1 MRQLFPVSLVPVLLV
16 LTGCAV
22 TADQSVSPS
31 ASANAAMQGS
41 VHGGQQPLSG
51 STVSIYAVGTS
62 GYGAGASLLASTTT
76 DANGNFN
83 FAPGS
88 YTCPFA
94 NTPVYLTAQGGNPG
108 LGAGANANIML
119 AAGLGA
125 CSSAASA
132 TVQLNEVT
140 TVATAF
146 ALSHFFTTTLGA
158 SSSDAFGGTAAGN
171 GTYNTGL
178 VMANTYTIPTI
189 VSIAG
194 GSALPSS
201 AAITRETAKLNTLAN
216 IIAACVNSTGG
227 NPGDNT
233 PCGTLFTAAAGPG
246 NSNYPFDTLQ
256 AAVQIALAPYKNV
269 ATLYNLPTAV
279 APFSG
284 LSTQPNDFTLGVA
297 YNSAAFGFGLTTGT
311 PSGSGS
317 SIDIDASGRVWFP
330 TNSATSSGIGY
341 FDPTSNTFNGP
352 FATSLIHPQYVA
364 IDNTGMA
371 YASDLGS
378 ALVAGVSTTSPT
390 GAVDLHTLPPGST
403 VGPISATSNSGVSNA
418 LMYAVNTGNTFAS
431 ATNLWILQNG
441 NQGES
446 NTFTFPPTGLA
457 AFNYQNAPTY
467 FEAEAATSNGSNS
480 CLLEAPYTYQGQSY
494 QQTLVTSSSPCTSG
508 GVVQLD
514 GAANESLI
522 VAQSLNQVC
531 SYNAGACF
539 PPPVSVNSPFGVA
552 VDGDSN
558 VWLAN
563 AGNASVSTFLFT
575 PGMHTSAAYTTTST
589 VAYIHDFNNGNTM
602 TNPLAI
608 AIDRSGNVWV
618 QNAGCTSQ
626 TVTACTPTAFVLSE
640 LIGAAAPTVTPLVT
654 SDTNNTHVTRPS
666 NVLQKFH
673 ADDSSLHHH
682 NVVK

>member
-76 DANGNFN
+76 DANGNFT
-83 FAPGS
+83 FATGS

-108 LGAGANANIML
+108 LGTGANANIML
-119 AAGLGA
+119 AAGIGA

-146 ALSHFFTTTLGA
+146 ALSHFFTPTLGA

-216 IIAACVNSTGG
+216 IIASCVNSAGG
-227 NPGDNT
+227 NPGDGT
-233 PCGTLFTAAAGPG
+233 ACGTLFSAAAGPG
-246 NSNYPFDTLQ
+246 NSNFPFDTLQ

-269 ATLYNLPTAV
+269 ATLYNLSTATS
-279 APFSG
+279 PFVG

-297 YNSAAFGFGLTTGT
+297 YTSSAYGFGLTRGT
-311 PSGSGS
+311 QSGNGS
-317 SIDIDASGRVWFP
+317 SMDIDASGKVWFP
-330 TNSATSSGIGY
+330 TNSPTSHGIAY
-341 FDPTSNTFNGP
+341 FDPTSNSFNGP
-352 FATSLIHPQYVA
+352 YATALVHPQYLA
-364 IDNTGMA
+364 IDNTGIA
-371 YASDLGS
+371 YATDLAS
-378 ALVAGVSTTSPT
+378 PLVAGVSTTAPSGAITTHQLNT
-390 GAVDLHTLPPGST
+390 GNT
-403 VGPISATSNSGVSNA
+403 VGPIGATSNAGVSTALLYSVNA
-418 LMYAVNTGNTFAS
+418 DNSAS
-431 ATNLWILQNG
+431 SVATLWIEQNG
-441 NQGES
+441 NQGAS
-446 NTFTFPPTGLA
+446 NTFMYPPTGLA
-457 AFNYQNAPTY
+457 PYNYQNPASY
-467 FEAEAATSNGSNS
+467 FEAEASTSTGNNA
-480 CLLEAPYTYQGQSY
+480 CLLEAPYSYQGASY
-494 QQTLVTSSSPCTSG
+494 QQLIANSISPCSSG
-508 GVVQLD
+508 GAVQLD
-514 GAANESLI
+514 GQTNESVT
-522 VAQSLNQVC
+522 VAQSLNQIC
-531 SYNAGACF
+531 SYNAGSCF
-539 PPPVSVNSPFGVA
+539 APPVAVSGPLGIT

-558 VWLAN
+558 VWVAN
-563 AGNASVSTFLFT
+563 EGNASVSTFLFT
-575 PGMHTSAAYTTTST
+575 PGSHSSAAYTATST
-589 VAYIHDFNNGNTM
+589 VAYVHDSKNGSTM
-602 TNPLAI
+602 NSPLAI
-608 AIDRSGNVWV
+608 AVDRSGNVWV
-618 QNAGCTSQ
+618 TNGGCVSPSTS
-626 TVTACTPTAFVLSE
+626 ACTPTAFVLSE
-640 LIGAAAPTVTPLVT
+640 LIGAAAPTVTPLVV
-654 SDTNNTHVTRPS
+654 SNTNTTHVARPS
-666 NVLQKFH
+666 NALPALH
-673 ADDSSLHHH
+673 ADDSVQHHH